1 MNESRY
7 RDLDLN
13 FIKHPV
19 TLDLSTKT
27 DGEAIKRSLR
37 NLVLT
42 NIYEKPFHPEI
53 SSDVRDLL
61 FEPATPLTAIRL
73 KKAITEVIEN
83 FEPRIDLLEVS
94 IWDDI
99 DNNAFNVTIIF
110 RVQNVDRSDTIT
122 FELERLR

>member
-1 MNESRY
+1 MYDNRY

-13 FIKHPV
+13 FLKHPV
-19 TLDLSTKT
+19 TLDVSTKT
-27 DGEAIKRSLR
+27 DGESIKRSLR

-53 SSDVRDLL
+53 GSSVRDLL
-61 FEPATPLTAIRL
+61 FEPATPLTAVRL

-83 FEPRIDLLEVS
+83 FEPRANLLDVS

-99 DNNAFNVTIIF
+99 DNNAFNVTVQF
-110 RVQNVDRSDTIT
+110 RVQNVDIT
-122 FELERLR
+122 EQMTLELERLR